1 MLKKVIMKSHTEN
14 KKLLVPKHKMNRTHS
29 TETLTDKSEMK
40 ESSTRKG
47 KAFGKCGEIGIL
59 GFRTLPCLLQTF
71 ER

>member
-47 KAFGKCGEIGIL
+47 KQAKVFRKCGEIGIL
-59 GFRTLPCLLQTF
+59 GL
-71 ER
+71 

>member
-47 KAFGKCGEIGIL
+47 KQAKAFRKCGEIGIL
-59 GFRTLPCLLQTF
+59 GL
-71 ER
+71 

>member
-47 KAFGKCGEIGIL
+47 KQEGI
-59 GFRTLPCLLQTF
+59 QKMW
-71 ER
+71 